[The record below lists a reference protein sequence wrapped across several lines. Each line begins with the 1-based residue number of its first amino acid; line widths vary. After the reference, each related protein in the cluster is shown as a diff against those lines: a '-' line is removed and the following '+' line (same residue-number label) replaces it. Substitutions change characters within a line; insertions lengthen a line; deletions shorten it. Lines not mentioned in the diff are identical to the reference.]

1 MKIID
6 LTFEQQFRLRIYASQ
21 AQSLSVEEARVLL
34 VEMMRQNMIKD
45 NTIRNLLGTQQNVL

>member
-1 MKIID
+1 MKTID
-6 LTFEQQFRLRIYASQ
+6 LTMEQQLRLRIYTSQ

-45 NTIRNLLGTQQNVL
+45 NTIRNLLGIQKNVL

>member
-6 LTFEQQFRLRIYASQ
+6 LTVEQQFRLRIYASQ

-34 VEMMRQNMIKD
+34 VEMMRQNMMKE

>member
-1 MKIID
+1 MTTIE
-6 LTFEQQFRLRIYASQ
+6 LTLEQQLRLRIYTSQ

-45 NTIRNLLGTQQNVL
+45 NTIRNLLGTQKNVL